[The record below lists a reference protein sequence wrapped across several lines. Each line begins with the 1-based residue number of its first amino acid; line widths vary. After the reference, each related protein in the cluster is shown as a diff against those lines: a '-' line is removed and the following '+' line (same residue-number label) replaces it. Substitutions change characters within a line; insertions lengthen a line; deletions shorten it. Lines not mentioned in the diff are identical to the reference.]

1 MAEIIMPKMGDA
13 MTEGK
18 VIRWYKKA
26 GDAVRKGEPVLEIE
40 TDKVNLDLEAEEDG
54 VLEEITVAEGVMA
67 PVGGHL
73 ANIGAGGDASAKK
86 PAEEKPAEAKSAE
99 AKPAEAKSADTKPA
113 EAKPAEAEPA
123 ETKPASG
130 KQAPAEAAEPGG
142 QKEDEGEPVEAK
154 PAAGKPAAG
163 GPKETKLK
171 PVPPPPADDED
182 ESVPAGE
189 DSSPALSKPRPVE
202 SGERRRSSPLAR
214 RMARDLGV
222 AIEAVEGSGPGGRI
236 VASDV
241 KRMQGSAAGPQ
252 ATPATPQ
259 SAAPAAKR
267 EPQSLAQALTDET
280 VPLTAMRRTIA
291 RRLSEST
298 GPIPHF
304 YLTADYDVTA
314 LLALREQLGEIAGAR
329 PSVNDFI
336 VRAAALALHHHP
348 YVNASFTAEAI
359 QLHGQ
364 VHIGIAV
371 STPEGLLTPVVRDAD
386 QKGVTDIAADVRS
399 LAEKARNH
407 KLKPDEYQGSTF
419 TISNLGAWGIEEFTA
434 IINPPNVAIL
444 AVGAAGPRAVV
455 IDRQIVIRDRMNVTL
470 SCDHRVVDGALG
482 SEYLKTLRQY
492 IEQPL
497 RLVL

>member
-26 GDAVRKGEPVLEIE
+26 GDSVKKGEPVLEIE

-54 VLEEITVAEGVMA
+54 VLEEITVAEGTMA

-73 ANIGAGGDASAKK
+73 ANIGAGGAAAASKK
-86 PAEEKPAEAKSAE
+86 PAAAKVAEKKEVADPGKEDPGKKAAEAKPVEAKSAGGKSSGPE
-99 AKPAEAKSADTKPA
+99 AKESKESKESPSPRDEATGDQSAPDQG
-113 EAKPAEAEPA
+113 ESRSGSEPRS
-123 ETKPASG
+123 E
-130 KQAPAEAAEPGG
+130 
-142 QKEDEGEPVEAK
+142 
-154 PAAGKPAAG
+154 
-163 GPKETKLK
+163 
-171 PVPPPPADDED
+171 
-182 ESVPAGE
+182 
-189 DSSPALSKPRPVE
+189 E

-214 RMARDLGV
+214 RMARELGLRIDSV
-222 AIEAVEGSGPGGRI
+222 QGSGPSGRI

-241 KRMQGSAAGPQ
+241 KRMQ
-252 ATPATPQ
+252 
-259 SAAPAAKR
+259 SAAPAPAVA
-267 EPQSLAQALTDET
+267 PSASGLSQLAPAGRKAEARFVAAAPLEDQKI
-280 VPLTAMRRTIA
+280 PLTAMRRTIA
-291 RRLSEST
+291 KRLSEST

-304 YLTADYDVTA
+304 YLTADYDVTT
-314 LLALREQLGEIAGAR
+314 LLALRDQLGEIAGSK

-336 VRAAALALHHHP
+336 VRAAALAVRHHP
-348 YVNASFTAEAI
+348 YVNASFTEEAI

-371 STPEGLLTPVVRDAD
+371 STPEGLLTPVVRNAD
-386 QKGVTDIAADVRS
+386 QKSVAEIAADVRG
-399 LAEKARNH
+399 LAEKARNR
-407 KLKPDEYQGSTF
+407 KLKPDEYQGSTI

-444 AVGAAGPRAVV
+444 AIGAAAPRTVV
-455 IDRQIVIRDRMNVTL
+455 IDRQVVIRDRMKVTM

-482 SEYLKTLRQY
+482 AEYLKTLRQY